1 VKNVIGKS
9 QKAREKQATKNRE
22 YQKKWDALINELV
35 QRKKE
40 GKPVKRIRARIMKLN
55 KEYAGS

>member
-1 VKNVIGKS
+1 VKYVKGKS
-9 QKAREKQATKNRE
+9 QKKQEKQATKNRE
-22 YQKKWDALINELV
+22 YQKKWDALIDELV